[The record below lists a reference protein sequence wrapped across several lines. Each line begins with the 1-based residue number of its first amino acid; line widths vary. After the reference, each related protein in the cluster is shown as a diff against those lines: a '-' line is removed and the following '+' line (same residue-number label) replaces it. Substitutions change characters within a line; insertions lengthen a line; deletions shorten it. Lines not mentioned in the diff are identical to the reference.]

1 MRTKLYCSW
10 RHVDEG
16 VTVAGDNAIAEGI
29 VVDEGVTEAG
39 DVVTAGGVVS
49 VFQGKDGQNNDD
61 LKDGTLLNKWYCQQ
75 CYGAG
80 AAIF

>member
-1 MRTKLYCSW
+1 M
-10 RHVDEG
+10 G
-16 VTVAGDNAIAEGI
+16 VTV
-29 VVDEGVTEAG
+29 AG

-61 LKDGTLLNKWYCQQ
+61 LKDGTLLNKWYRQL

>member
-1 MRTKLYCSW
+1 M
-10 RHVDEG
+10 G
-16 VTVAGDNAIAEGI
+16 VTV
-29 VVDEGVTEAG
+29 AG

-61 LKDGTLLNKWYCQQ
+61 LKDGTLLNKWYCYCQQ

-80 AAIF
+80 AAIFLKSSGADYLVGRS